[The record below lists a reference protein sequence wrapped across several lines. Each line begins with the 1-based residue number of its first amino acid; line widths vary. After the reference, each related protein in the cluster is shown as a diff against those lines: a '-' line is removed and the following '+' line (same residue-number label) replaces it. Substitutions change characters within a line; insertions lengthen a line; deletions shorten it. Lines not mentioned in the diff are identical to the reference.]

1 MRWIF
6 IYERP
11 TWKARIKKSEHLN
24 EDTRVDGV
32 VRGRA
37 ADRGGDIVL
46 RGAGQVVHTQRFDER
61 KQGRGD
67 PSSHTSPPPFL
78 PLVGWLH
85 NLMVKVISCQ
95 QDVL

>member
-1 MRWIF
+1 MDLYI
-6 IYERP
+6 ERP
-11 TWKARIKKSEHLN
+11 TWKAGIKKSEHLN
-24 EDTRVDGV
+24 EDPRVDGV

-67 PSSHTSPPPFL
+67 QSSHRSPPPFL